1 MVSCFVNPDSGT
13 AALVMP
19 FVNHKPFSEYF
30 NKLDLREIRLYIRG
44 LLLSLRHLHALGILH
59 RDIKPPNFLFDP
71 ISGQATL
78 VDFGLSEEIKNRQ
91 HFPET
96 PLKKNLNC
104 TCTYQQ
110 VCKLCLTK
118 QSIRASRAGT
128 GGFRPPEVLLKY
140 QQQDQ
145 KIDIWAAGV
154 CLIILLSRRYPY
166 FPAVE
171 DSLALV
177 HIASL
182 LGKSSIMEVAVSLGK
197 RLSFAGIPDPVHS
210 LAETVHLQRKNSS
223 RGVSSPSETASSEW
237 RHVIDLLRSLLNPDP
252 KKRPDAS
259 EALQMDFFLL
269 YS

>member
-1 MVSCFVNPDSGT
+1 M
-13 AALVMP
+13 
-19 FVNHKPFSEYF
+19 
-30 NKLDLREIRLYIRG
+30 
-44 LLLSLRHLHALGILH
+44 
-59 RDIKPPNFLFDP
+59 FL
-71 ISGQATL
+71 
-78 VDFGLSEEIKNRQ
+78 
-91 HFPET
+91 
-96 PLKKNLNC
+96 
-104 TCTYQQ
+104 
-110 VCKLCLTK
+110 
-118 QSIRASRAGT
+118 
-128 GGFRPPEVLLKY
+128 
-140 QQQDQ
+140 
-145 KIDIWAAGV
+145 
-154 CLIILLSRRYPY
+154 RYPY

>member
-1 MVSCFVNPDSGT
+1 M
-13 AALVMP
+13 
-19 FVNHKPFSEYF
+19 
-30 NKLDLREIRLYIRG
+30 
-44 LLLSLRHLHALGILH
+44 
-59 RDIKPPNFLFDP
+59 
-71 ISGQATL
+71 
-78 VDFGLSEEIKNRQ
+78 
-91 HFPET
+91 
-96 PLKKNLNC
+96 
-104 TCTYQQ
+104 
-110 VCKLCLTK
+110 CLTK

-154 CLIILLSRRYPY
+154 CLIILLSRRYHLRKKYPTKTMFLRYPY